1 MTRAQIFEKLRD
13 LIVEQL
19 DVSTD
24 EIYED
29 AEFLSD
35 LGADSLDIV
44 DLVMKIEDEFNLEID
59 DEDAQEMQ
67 SVRRVIDYLE
77 QSFQA
82 K

>member
-1 MTRAQIFEKLRD
+1 MTRKEIFAKLRD

-19 DVSTD
+19 DVSVD
-24 EIYED
+24 DVYED

-44 DLVMKIEDEFNLEID
+44 DLVMKIEDTFNIEID

-67 SVRRVIDYLE
+67 TVRRVIDYLE
-77 QSFQA
+77 QV
-82 K
+82 